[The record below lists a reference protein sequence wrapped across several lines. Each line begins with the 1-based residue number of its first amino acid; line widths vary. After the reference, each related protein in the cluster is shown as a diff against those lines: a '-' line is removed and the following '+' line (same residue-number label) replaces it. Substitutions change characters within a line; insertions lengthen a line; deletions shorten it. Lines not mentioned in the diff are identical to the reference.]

1 MWRQP
6 PYFFSLAVRGHPRDP
21 LQRKIASFM
30 LTNHDD
36 NKRKR
41 IALKYTMLC
50 GCIYGLK
57 CGTVFVGMTVP
68 WKLLPDR
75 RTTKV
80 RASVGPTT
88 ILPVRVHGPA
98 LILKTVTITLRM
110 YLRCATTCPLTW
122 WPVKKVLYVQKFFRS
137 LMCENES
144 GLVRRFVKCVQCL
157 QNVRE
162 SCANRVRCVTCDKI
176 LPHVG
181 HTSMLHVWVWLRHN
195 MTGCLYNML
204 KHGEP
209 ARDFMLSTFE
219 GITLSKLMRKLT
231 KNSKICVYRQ
241 EFLWNA
247 LPETMAC

>member
-21 LQRKIASFM
+21 LQRKIASFT

-36 NKRKR
+36 NERKR

-88 ILPVRVHGPA
+88 ILPVRVRGPA
-98 LILKTVTITLRM
+98 LILKTDGSNYFRVKQWYVITHPCHKFNGSLVKPPLKLKAWPSNYTPYKTI
-110 YLRCATTCPLTW
+110 
-122 WPVKKVLYVQKFFRS
+122 S
-137 LMCENES
+137 
-144 GLVRRFVKCVQCL
+144 
-157 QNVRE
+157 
-162 SCANRVRCVTCDKI
+162 
-176 LPHVG
+176 
-181 HTSMLHVWVWLRHN
+181 SMAV
-195 MTGCLYNML
+195 
-204 KHGEP
+204 
-209 ARDFMLSTFE
+209 
-219 GITLSKLMRKLT
+219 
-231 KNSKICVYRQ
+231 
-241 EFLWNA
+241 
-247 LPETMAC
+247 

>member
-21 LQRKIASFM
+21 LQRKIASFT

-36 NKRKR
+36 NERKR

-88 ILPVRVHGPA
+88 ILPVRVRGPA
-98 LILKTVTITLRM
+98 LILKTECNRKELPLMSHRLVTKCSS
-110 YLRCATTCPLTW
+110 YLLQHSRFTSRPTHPPPPLILYTT
-122 WPVKKVLYVQKFFRS
+122 
-137 LMCENES
+137 
-144 GLVRRFVKCVQCL
+144 
-157 QNVRE
+157 
-162 SCANRVRCVTCDKI
+162 KI
-176 LPHVG
+176 LKVHFIRADIYWW
-181 HTSMLHVWVWLRHN
+181 TI
-195 MTGCLYNML
+195 
-204 KHGEP
+204 KH
-209 ARDFMLSTFE
+209 ST
-219 GITLSKLMRKLT
+219 
-231 KNSKICVYRQ
+231 SKIA
-241 EFLWNA
+241 ENTNIWL
-247 LPETMAC
+247 L